1 MVDLASILV
10 WLLFRIFSFS
20 HKLIDIFLKIS
31 ALGMSSVD
39 DFTFL
44 VNKSDEWNTLV
55 VPNVGTVV
63 TNLEMLRLS
72 PSFVNN
78 VVDSS
83 L

>member
-20 HKLIDIFLKIS
+20 HKLIDIFLNIS
-31 ALGMSSVD
+31 ALGMSSVN
-39 DFTFL
+39 DFTVL
-44 VNKSDEWNTLV
+44 INKSDEWNSLV
-55 VPNVGTVV
+55 VPNFGTVV

-72 PSFVNN
+72 PSFVDN